1 MRYSLSLF
9 ALIATSLWLTAPV
22 SAQTL
27 ANITYSSQQQGGS
40 LITNTYT
47 GSGGV
52 ITLGTPSNPSLD
64 LSHSGSASGD
74 GSAGN
79 AIIVT
84 PVSDPVIRFDLDLW
98 NTGTSPL
105 KEVTF
110 QLPVDPAH
118 PRQLGYLDP
127 GYITEG
133 FGTGSYGGKNFL
145 FQFLNPTVPGNNGYD
160 GDATAF
166 LGAPVYS
173 TLRFYSDPSDP
184 KGAQIDPGTLGHFHF
199 FGAYPLT
206 DPNGPVIDYYA
217 DTLSTDSNG
226 KQTAVV
232 FNPPTQPSGG
242 IRPRTIPEPGTLV
255 LGVLGLMGLLL
266 RRRA

>member
-1 MRYSLSLF
+1 MRCFLSL
-9 ALIATSLWLTAPV
+9 LTLSITSLWLSATV

-40 LITNTYT
+40 LTTNTYT
-47 GSGGV
+47 GNSGL

-74 GSAGN
+74 GSSGN

-98 NTGTSPL
+98 NTGSNPL

-110 QLPVDPAH
+110 KLPVDPAR

-133 FGTGSYGGKNFL
+133 LGTGSYGGKNFL
-145 FQFLNPTVPGNNGYD
+145 FEFLNPTVPGNNGYD
-160 GDATAF
+160 GEVTSF
-166 LGAPVYS
+166 LGVPVYS
-173 TLRFYSDPSDP
+173 TLRFYSNPSDP
-184 KGAQIDPGTLGHFHF
+184 NGAQIDPGTKGHFHF
-199 FGAYPLT
+199 YGAYPLV
-206 DPNGPVIDYYA
+206 DPNGPLIDYYA
-217 DTLSTDSNG
+217 DTLSTDSSG
-226 KQTAVV
+226 KQTALV

-242 IRPRTIPEPGTLV
+242 IHPHAIPEPGTLV
-255 LGVLGLMGLLL
+255 LGALGLFGLLL